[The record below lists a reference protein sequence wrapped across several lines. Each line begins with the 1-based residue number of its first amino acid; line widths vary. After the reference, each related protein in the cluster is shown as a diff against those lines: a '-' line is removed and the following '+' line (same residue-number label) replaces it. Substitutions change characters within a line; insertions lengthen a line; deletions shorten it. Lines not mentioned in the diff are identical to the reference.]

1 MRLEIRSLT
10 GRGSGRVASLM
21 RSMLVLVLPAL
32 MSLPAHAQVSSKSWR
47 IGIALPGFSDAAIA
61 SRSVPVQPPFEEGLR
76 ELGWIEGRNVEY
88 FYRGGARDKDGN
100 QAAAAID
107 DLLRLSV
114 DVIVT
119 FSDDPTLQAM
129 RATSTVPIVARMDQG
144 IRSGMVKSLAR
155 PGGNVTGISNENM
168 GSLATKRLAM
178 LKETAPMKRVARIYL
193 GEPLRFGSEKDLLPE
208 YGIAARALGL
218 EIFPVWAANP
228 EELRTAFAELTRRG
242 ATGLSVGP
250 ISRIPGI
257 EATWDALL
265 ELVQR
270 YRIPAMYDLPRA
282 ADQGGLM
289 SYGVDYTVQARRLAY
304 FVDRVLK
311 GARPAD
317 IPVEQPSSGSLVINL
332 KAAKA
337 IGIKVPASVLLQA
350 DRVIQ

>member
-1 MRLEIRSLT
+1 MAGTIIRSII
-10 GRGSGRVASLM
+10 A
-21 RSMLVLVLPAL
+21 LVLPAL
-32 MSLPAHAQVSSKSWR
+32 ISLSAHAQTSPKPWR
-47 IGIALPGFSDAAIA
+47 IGVALPGFSDAAIA

-76 ELGWIEGRNVEY
+76 ELGLIEGKNVEV
-88 FYRGGARDKDGN
+88 FYRGGAREKG
-100 QAAAAID
+100 AKRTAAAID
-107 DLLRLSV
+107 DLLQLSV

-119 FSDDPTLQAM
+119 FSDGPTLEAM
-129 RATSTVPIVARMDQG
+129 RATSTIPIVARMDQG
-144 IRSGMVKSLAR
+144 IQSGMVKSLAR

-208 YGIAARALGL
+208 YGTAARALGL

-228 EELRTAFAELTRRG
+228 EELRAAFAELARRG

-250 ISRIPGI
+250 VSRIPGV
-257 EATWDALL
+257 EAAWDALL

-282 ADQGGLM
+282 ADQGGMM

-304 FVDRVLK
+304 FVDRILK
-311 GARPAD
+311 GAKPAD
-317 IPVEQPSSGSLVINL
+317 IPAEQPSSGSLVINL

-337 IGIKVPASVLLQA
+337 IGIKIPASVLLQA
-350 DRVIQ
+350 DRVIR